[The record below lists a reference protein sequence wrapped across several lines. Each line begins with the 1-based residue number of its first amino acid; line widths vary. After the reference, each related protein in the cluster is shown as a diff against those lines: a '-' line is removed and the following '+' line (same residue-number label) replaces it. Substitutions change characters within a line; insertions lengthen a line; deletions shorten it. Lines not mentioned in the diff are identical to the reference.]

1 MKVFSKWAA
10 AVGSRQPLPTAHCL
24 LPLPTA
30 RCTLPTALCT
40 LLLPFLLAG
49 CADTPVPKPRGYF
62 RIDLPVDSAR
72 MAAAPCPFT
81 AEVPRYARLE
91 PGAENAQDRQAC
103 WTDLVFPG
111 QRASVHMTWRRIQ
124 GDLPELVHDAYVFKE
139 KHQALATRI
148 RTEDVVRDSA
158 GVFGTLFNVEGN
170 VASPFVFFL
179 TDSTTNFLYGALY
192 FDVHPN
198 ADSLAPV
205 TDRIRSDMRRFAYSL
220 RWQEAPGA
228 VQHVQQGH

>member
-1 MKVFSKWAA
+1 MKVFSAWAA
-10 AVGSRQPLPTAHCL
+10 AIGNRQACAHLLPTGRYQLHLPTAF
-24 LPLPTA
+24 
-30 RCTLPTALCT
+30 CTV
-40 LLLPFLLAG
+40 LLPFLLTG
-49 CADTPVPKPRGYF
+49 CADMPVPKPRGYF
-62 RIDLPVDSAR
+62 RIDLPADSAR
-72 MAAAPCPFT
+72 MAASPCPFM
-81 AEVPRYARLE
+81 AEVPQYARLE
-91 PGAENAQDRQAC
+91 PGSGNAQAHGQQAC
-103 WTDLVFPG
+103 WTDLVYPG

-158 GVFGTLFNVEGN
+158 RVYGTLFQVEGN
-170 VASPFVFFL
+170 VASPFVFYL
-179 TDSTTNFLYGALY
+179 TDSTANFLYGALY

-205 TDRIRSDMRRFAYSL
+205 TDRIRNDMRRFAHSL
-220 RWQEAPGA
+220 HWQGTAGA